1 MPASIRSEVTSLHSQ
16 GFNVLFLKPG
26 TKMPVARGWPTL
38 PRISSVELDAELT
51 RWEADGRA
59 PNVGVRLGD
68 KISGNYVGVLDLDV
82 KSSDPSDT
90 VRAKAELLKLFPNVN
105 PEKPDVLTGRGQ
117 GSAHYYF
124 RTPTPIKNRTVARS
138 TKMVKVKMV
147 GVKASRRDEKQLSV
161 EEIRAGYR
169 LRPAWEI
176 SVMGPG
182 RQCVVPPSVHPD
194 TGQAYRWRNGGL
206 KIAALPTLEGV
217 AAGEI
222 SPKDR
227 TRKPKGDR
235 WAEFEDVG
243 PEDIPPELAGVIVDG
258 DDVTDRSAA
267 MLSVANGLVRQGV
280 SDPRILGLLTI
291 RGTVLGDAAYEHA
304 KTEDRNEA
312 AWWVLEYT
320 VKKSRREYGPAEDFA
335 GVEILENDDGTATVK
350 EKILTERQAERQRI
364 EIKGATD
371 WRARLRRTAEK
382 QGNKVKNDLFNWA
395 LITNE
400 MFPVRYNAF
409 TCQFEMDSDSVLG
422 REGEVWSDHML
433 VKYRVWLSQN
443 FNLAADPAKEKLD
456 DAVKAEGL
464 KKSYHPVQDYLKGLE
479 WDGVERLSGWLQK
492 YTLCQAPDPYLT
504 DVSRK
509 IILGLVA
516 RAMEPGSKLDTVPI
530 LIGEQGRGKSTLLRT
545 LATRDDW
552 FSDSPLVF
560 GKGMDA
566 AQQLAGIWVYEIS
579 ELAGVS
585 KAQTD
590 QLKAFISSQVD
601 RGRVAYGRN
610 PVSMVR
616 GTVMFGST
624 NRDDFLNDTTGNRRY
639 WPVKVEACDWKGL
652 KSVVHQLYAEAF
664 TVWQWGGETT
674 YLDNPV
680 AEAQQAELA
689 AGYMVETPLLT
700 EIADAYQ
707 GRRAS
712 APDVTVAA
720 DWPEFF
726 SKPFSIS
733 SLLTSLG
740 VTPSR
745 YHQMSAGTALRQLG
759 FGKKRPDKRGPWVW
773 VKKEEKT

>member
-1 MPASIRSEVTSLHSQ
+1 MPASIRDDVTSLHSQ
-16 GFNVLFLKPG
+16 GFNVLFLRPG
-26 TKMPVARGWPTL
+26 TKAPVDRGWPTT
-38 PRISSVELDAELT
+38 PRISVQELDAQLA
-51 RWEADGRA
+51 RWDTDGRL

-90 VRAKAELLKLFPNVN
+90 VRAKSALLKLFPNVN

-124 RTPTPIKNRTVARS
+124 RSPTPIKNKTVERS
-138 TKMVKVKMV
+138 SKLVKVKMR
-147 GVKASRRDEKQLSV
+147 GIKATRRDEKHLSPD
-161 EEIRAGYR
+161 EIRAGYR
-169 LRPAWEI
+169 MRPAWEI

-182 RQCVVPPSVHPD
+182 RQCVVPPSIHPD

-206 KIAALPTLEGV
+206 KVEALPTILGDLVGGLTTKSGARKAGV
-217 AAGEI
+217 GE
-222 SPKDR
+222 R
-227 TRKPKGDR
+227 V
-235 WAEFEDVG
+235 AEYDDVG
-243 PEDIPPELAGVIVDG
+243 PEDIPTDLAGVIVEG
-258 DDVTDRSAA
+258 DDVVDRSAA
-267 MLSVANGLVRQGV
+267 LFLVAGELIRRGV
-280 SDPRILGLLTI
+280 EKHRIAGLLTVP
-291 RGTVLGDAAYEHA
+291 GTVLGDACFEHA
-304 KTEDRNEA
+304 KTDDRATA
-312 AWWVLEYT
+312 AWWVTEYT
-320 VKKSRREYGPAEDFA
+320 LKKAYREFGPAEDFA
-335 GVEILENDDGTATVK
+335 GVEILENDDGTATVR
-350 EKILTERQAERQRI
+350 EKVLTTLQAERQTL
-364 EIKGATD
+364 EIGEAVD
-371 WRARLRRTAEK
+371 WRMRLRRTPEK

-409 TCQFEMDSDSVLG
+409 SCQFEMDSDSLLA
-422 REGEVWSDHML
+422 REGEIWSDHL
-433 VKYRVWLSQN
+433 LTRYRVWLSQN
-443 FNLAADPAKEKLD
+443 FNLATDPAKEKLD

-464 KKSYHPVQDYLKGLE
+464 KKTYHPVQDYLNSLE
-479 WDGVERLSGWLQK
+479 WDGVERLSGWLKK
-492 YTLCQAPDPYLT
+492 YTLCQFPDPYLT

-560 GKGMDA
+560 GRGMDA

-585 KAQTD
+585 KVQTD

-610 PVSMVR
+610 PVAMVR

-639 WPVKVEACDWKGL
+639 WPVKVEVCDWKGL
-652 KSVVHQLYAEAF
+652 KSVVHQLYAEA
-664 TVWQWGGETT
+664 VEAWKWGGETT
-674 YLDNPV
+674 YLDDPV

-689 AGYMVETPLLT
+689 AGYMVELPFAAAVWSALNGGGGLT
-700 EIADAYQ
+700 
-707 GRRAS
+707 
-712 APDVTVAA
+712 

-726 SKPFSIS
+726 SKPFSTDEILARFGERS
-733 SLLTSLG
+733 TRSNQTYIG
-740 VTPSR
+740 P
-745 YHQMSAGTALRQLG
+745 ALRANG
-759 FGKKRPDKRGPWVW
+759 FEKVRPNPRAPRLW
-773 VKKEEKT
+773 VKMPE